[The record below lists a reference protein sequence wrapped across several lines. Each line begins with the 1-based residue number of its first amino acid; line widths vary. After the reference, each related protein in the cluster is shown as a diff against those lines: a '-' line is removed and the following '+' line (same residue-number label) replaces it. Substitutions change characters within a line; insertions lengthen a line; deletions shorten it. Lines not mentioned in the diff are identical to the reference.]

1 MKKIITSAAFVLA
14 SVIAVAQDNYTVKSS
29 VKIEGLPAEYS
40 AFGESDKVTYIKDNK
55 SKVETSNMM
64 GSTIE
69 VFDGNKMTVLMEQM
83 GDKSGWSATKEEM
96 EKAKEEPKKDAVKP
110 KVETTTEKKAI
121 AGYDCVKS
129 IVTVTDKDKKQMKI
143 NIWHT
148 DKIKKPVTGSSKK
161 KGGMSGGN
169 FDFAEI
175 TGYPMSVDFETEN
188 QGMKIKYVETVNEV
202 STEKLDDAVFK
213 ADTEGYKMMTYAEYR
228 EQIKKAMAA
237 EK

>member
-1 MKKIITSAAFVLA
+1 MKKLITSVALVLA
-14 SVIAVAQDNYTVKSS
+14 GAVAFAQDNYTIKSS

-40 AFGESDKVTYIKDNK
+40 AFGESDKITYLKDSK

-69 VFDGNKMTVLMEQM
+69 VFDGSKMTVLMEQM

-96 EKAKEEPKKDAVKP
+96 EKTKDDPKKDAQKP
-110 KVETTTEKKAI
+110 KIETTTEKKTI
-121 AGYDCVKS
+121 AGYECVKS

-161 KGGMSGGN
+161 KGGMGGGN

-175 TGYPMSVDFETEN
+175 TGYPMSVDLETEN
-188 QGMKIKYVETVNEV
+188 QGMKIKYIETVTEV
-202 STEKLDDAVFK
+202 STDKLDDGVFV
-213 ADTEGYKMMTYAEYR
+213 ADTDGYKMISFGEYR
-228 EQIKKAMAA
+228 EQLKKAMA